1 MDFDAKNIYMRM
13 FHNEQRDW
21 NINEAAVQA
30 VFNEYFGGGMNGIV
44 FQGMREARGLAY
56 NASAYYSRPARKG
69 EKESFYTH
77 IITQN
82 DKMMDCI
89 NHFHKIMNELPASET
104 AFNIAKE
111 GLTKQLASLRTTKMG
126 IISRWHTMKYL
137 GLDFDLNK
145 KIYED
150 LEKVTLQDMVNFE
163 KANMANKPLRYLIL
177 GDEKELDM
185 KSLGKI
191 GPIRRLTTEEVFG
204 Y

>member
-1 MDFDAKNIYMRM
+1 
-13 FHNEQRDW
+13 
-21 NINEAAVQA
+21 
-30 VFNEYFGGGMNGIV
+30 
-44 FQGMREARGLAY
+44 
-56 NASAYYSRPARKG
+56 
-69 EKESFYTH
+69 
-77 IITQN
+77 
-82 DKMMDCI
+82 MMDCI
-89 NHFHKIMNELPASET
+89 NHFKEITNELPASET

-111 GLTKQLASLRTTKMG
+111 ALTKQLASMRCTKMN
-126 IISRWHTMKYL
+126 IISKWHHSVTEL
-137 GLDFDLNK
+137 GIDFDLNK

-185 KSLGKI
+185 EALGKI